1 MPDRSFILRRHRLR
15 HLPDLKVRSSFF
27 DPHFTAGCSMTN
39 CNADC
44 CRYGVMADPAER
56 DRILAHRDLVV
67 RYMEPHQEHD
77 PAKWFEEEHPDRDFP
92 SGKAVG
98 TQARDYGCVFLDSA
112 GRCVLQKAAMAEGM
126 DKFALKPFYCVAYP
140 ITIEDGELVIDDADF
155 VDRPSCC
162 TMVKQGTRSI
172 FDICAE
178 ELAFVLGESGVQ
190 ELKDVA
196 KQTPGKTP

>member
-1 MPDRSFILRRHRLR
+1 MPDRSFTLRRHRLR
-15 HLPDLKVRSSFF
+15 HLPDLRVQSSFF
-27 DPHFTAGCSMTN
+27 KAHFTAGCSMAN

-44 CRYGVMADPAER
+44 CRYGVMADPTER
-56 DRILAHRDLVV
+56 DRILEHRDLVI

-77 PAKWFEEEHPDRDFP
+77 PAKWFEEEQVDRDFP

-162 TMVKQGTRSI
+162 TVVKQGRQTI
-172 FDICAE
+172 FEICAE
-178 ELAFVLGESGVQ
+178 ELSFVLGDRGAQ
-190 ELKDVA
+190 ELREVA
-196 KQTPGKTP
+196 EQSARTEP